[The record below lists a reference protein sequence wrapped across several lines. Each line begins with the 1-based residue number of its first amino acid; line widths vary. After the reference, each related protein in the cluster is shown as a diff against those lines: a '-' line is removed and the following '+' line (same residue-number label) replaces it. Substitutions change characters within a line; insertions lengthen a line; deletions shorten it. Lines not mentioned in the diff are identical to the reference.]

1 MAETARRRLR
11 YSIAMS
17 LDGFIAGPKGEY
29 DWIVHDPAV
38 DFNALFRQF
47 DTVVMGRRTYDAM
60 LAQGHSPG
68 VFGMRVFVASTT
80 MQPNKHPDVT
90 ILRFKLAEAIGEL
103 KEQPGKDIWL
113 FGGGILFRSLLDA
126 GLVDTVEVSVSPI
139 LLGTGIRL
147 VHNGRSWPLTLKES
161 KALPS
166 GVLML
171 SYVAA
176 PPVSAT

>member
-1 MAETARRRLR
+1 MTETPRRRLR
-11 YSIAMS
+11 YSVAMS

-29 DWIVHDPAV
+29 DWIVPDPTI

-47 DTVVMGRRTYDAM
+47 DTVIMGRHTYDAM

-80 MQPNKHPDVT
+80 MQPNNHPDVT

-126 GLVDTVEVSVSPI
+126 GLVDTVEVSVSPV

-147 VHNGRSWPLTLKES
+147 LHDGRSWPLTLQES
-161 KALPS
+161 KTLPS
-166 GVLML
+166 GILML
-171 SYVAA
+171 SYRAA
-176 PPVSAT
+176 PLASPS

>member
-1 MAETARRRLR
+1 MRKLR
-11 YSIAMS
+11 YSVAMS
-17 LDGFIAGPKGEY
+17 LDGFIAGPKNES
-29 DWIVHDPAV
+29 DWIPHDPTI
-38 DFNALFRQF
+38 DFDALFRQF
-47 DTVVMGRRTYDAM
+47 DTVIMGRHSYDAM

-80 MQPNKHPDVT
+80 MQPNNHPEVT